1 MSERELEIWGR
12 YRFKYG
18 PLNPIRMFDQGPALI
33 SSVISKVNGGKAN
46 PIDFMP
52 YGKKQEDI
60 IDGDTFLDRL
70 SQHKGVKI
78 GR

>member
-1 MSERELEIWGR
+1 MTDREAEIWVR
-12 YRFKYG
+12 HRNKYG
-18 PLNPIRMFDQGPALI
+18 PVNPNRMFDTGPALI
-33 SSVISKVNGGKAN
+33 SSVISKSNGGKAN

-52 YGKKQEDI
+52 YGRKQEDV
-60 IDGDTFLDRL
+60 IDGDSFVDRL